1 MKKEEFY
8 QVVKDILTIKK
19 YEIKEMLKDR
29 QSRIILIMLILFL
42 GLGIPFLY
50 SIIKDIKRHS
60 EERKN
65 IENFN
70 KNNNFRYYR
79 NFSYKILENSKK
91 R

>member
-42 GLGIPFLY
+42 GLGIPFFVFHY
-50 SIIKDIKRHS
+50 KRYKKTFWR
-60 EERKN
+60 EKKYRK
-65 IENFN
+65 F
-70 KNNNFRYYR
+70 
-79 NFSYKILENSKK
+79 
-91 R
+91 

>member
-29 QSRIILIMLILFL
+29 QSRIILIILILFL

-70 KNNNFRYYR
+70 KNNDFRYYK